1 MNSLPPRY
9 PTNVALSLVT
19 LSDEKVS
26 SSSDPSMKPP
36 RIAFR
41 PSNGDFLQPPHLVYD
56 KPKVSKS
63 SPRTPVKGEKKDDA
77 AADEIAAL
85 KVKLARAKTE
95 ARHHERL
102 VRALRRE
109 NSRLRTM
116 VPEQEVHE
124 GSNRIVY
131 LSGSPT
137 STIQDT
143 ADFVGAPMITPI
155 TTNEVREN
163 AVDTLLRNIGFLG
176 IESDAPTCFDD
187 NKSMA
192 YSDSSL
198 QGEDFLS
205 SDDERWILST

>member
-9 PTNVALSLVT
+9 PTNTNVALSLVT

-26 SSSDPSMKPP
+26 SSSDPSMKSP

-56 KPKVSKS
+56 KPKVSKP
-63 SPRTPVKGEKKDDA
+63 SPRTPVKGKKKDDA

-109 NSRLRTM
+109 NSRLRLM
-116 VPEQEVHE
+116 IPEQEVHE
-124 GSNRIVY
+124 GSDHIVY
-131 LSGSPT
+131 LSN
-137 STIQDT
+137 STIQD
-143 ADFVGAPMITPI
+143 ADFIGAPMITPI
-155 TTNEVREN
+155 STNEVRDN
-163 AVDTLLRNIGFLG
+163 ALDTLIRNIGFLG
-176 IESDAPTCFDD
+176 IESDVPTCVDD

-192 YSDSSL
+192 YSDNSL

-205 SDDERWILST
+205 SDDEKWILSD